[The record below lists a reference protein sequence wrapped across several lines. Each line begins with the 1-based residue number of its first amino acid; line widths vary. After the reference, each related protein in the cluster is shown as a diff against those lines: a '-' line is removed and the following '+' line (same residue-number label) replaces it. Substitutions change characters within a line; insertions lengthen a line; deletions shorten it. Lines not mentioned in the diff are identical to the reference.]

1 MKLEELIAAARG
13 EVEVDLLL
21 EGADIVNTL
30 SGERYRSD
38 VAISDGT
45 VVGFD
50 CSSAKEVM
58 GLSGKVVAPGFIDGH
73 VHIESAMVTIP
84 EYARAVVPRGTT
96 TVVADPHEIA
106 NVLGTEGIR
115 YMLDSARHSP
125 LSVFVMLPSCV
136 PATHL
141 ETSGASLDAEALSKL
156 IDEDGVLGIAEV
168 MNYPG
173 VIFRDPQVLAKI
185 RLAGEKRVD
194 GHWPRIDG
202 HCPLLSGRDLAAYVS
217 AGIGSDHEC
226 TSLEEAHEKLR
237 LGMRIMIREGTAAK
251 NLDDLLPLVTEGN
264 SRRFLFVSD
273 DRHPSDIH
281 REGHIDSMVK
291 RAIASGLDPVVAIQ
305 IASLNAAEYFGLRD
319 LGAIAPGR
327 KADVIV
333 LDDLDGFEV
342 EKVLKNGR
350 TVAEGGRMIVQLG
363 KAPRPASDS
372 MQVGRITPE
381 SFDIQAEG
389 SLVRVIGVVPNQI
402 ITRSFRTRPKV
413 VDGYVVADLDR
424 DLLKM
429 AVVERHNATGNVG
442 LGLVSGFG
450 FARGAI
456 ATSVAHDSHN
466 IAAVG
471 TSSEEIFR
479 AVSKVREMGG
489 GLVVVDDGVVKASLP
504 LPIAGLLSDRSMD
517 EVVEKIEEV
526 VGAARDLGSTLEDP
540 FMTLSFLCLPV
551 IPELKLTD
559 KGLVDVNKFDSVPLF
574 LGEGEEDKAQL
585 FEGR

>member
-38 VAISDGT
+38 VAIYEDT

-50 CSSAKEVM
+50 CSSSRKTVD
-58 GLSGKVVAPGFIDGH
+58 LSGKVLAPGFIDGH

-115 YMLDSARHSP
+115 YMLDCTRLSP
-125 LSVFVMLPSCV
+125 LDVRIMLPSCV

-173 VIFRDPQVLAKI
+173 VIFKDPQVLAKI

-194 GHWPRIDG
+194 GH
-202 HCPLLSGRDLAAYVS
+202 CPLLSGRDLAAYVA

-226 TSLEEAHEKLR
+226 TSLKEAREKLR

-251 NLDDLLPLVTEGN
+251 NLDDLLPLVNDVN

-273 DRHPSDIH
+273 DRHPSDIL
-281 REGHIDSMVK
+281 REGHIDSMVR
-291 RAIASGLDPVVAIQ
+291 RAVESGLDPIVAIQ

-319 LGAIAPGR
+319 QGTIAPGR
-327 KADVIV
+327 RADIVV
-333 LDDLDGFEV
+333 LDNLDEV
-342 EKVLKNGR
+342 NVLKVLKDGKV
-350 TVAEGGRMIVQLG
+350 VAEGGQMIAPLR
-363 KAPRPASDS
+363 KAPGPALAS
-372 MQVGRITPE
+372 MQVGQIDPG
-381 SFDIQAEG
+381 SFDIRAEG
-389 SLVRVIGVVPNQI
+389 SLARVIGIVPNQI
-402 ITRSFRTRPKV
+402 ITRSLRLQPKI
-413 VDGYVVADLDR
+413 VDGYVVADVER
-424 DLLKM
+424 DVLKM
-429 AVVERHNATGNVG
+429 AVVERHRGTGNVG

-450 FARGAI
+450 LARGAI
-456 ATSVAHDSHN
+456 AISVAHDSHN

-471 TSSEEIFR
+471 TNSEEIFR
-479 AVSKVREMGG
+479 AVSKVMEMGG
-489 GLVVVDDGVVKASLP
+489 GLVVVDEGVVTASLP
-504 LPIAGLLSDRSMD
+504 LPIAGLLSDGPMD
-517 EVVEKIEEV
+517 EVVKKIEEV
-526 VGAARDLGSTLEDP
+526 VEAGKDLGSTLEDP

-559 KGLVDVNKFDSVPLF
+559 RGLVDVNRFDFVPLF
-574 LGEGEEDKAQL
+574 LAEGEEDQASPL
-585 FEGR
+585 E

>member
-38 VAISDGT
+38 VAIHEDI

-50 CSSAKEVM
+50 CSSSRKTFD
-58 GLSGKVVAPGFIDGH
+58 LSGKVLAPGFIDGH

-106 NVLGTEGIR
+106 NVLGLEGIR
-115 YMLDSARHSP
+115 YMLDCTRLSP
-125 LSVFVMLPSCV
+125 LDVRIMLPSCV

-156 IDEDGVLGIAEV
+156 IDEDGVLGIAEM

-173 VIFRDPQVLAKI
+173 VIFKDPQVLAKI

-194 GHWPRIDG
+194 GH
-202 HCPLLSGRDLAAYVS
+202 CPLLSGRDLAAYVA

-226 TSLEEAHEKLR
+226 TSLEEAREKLR

-251 NLDDLLPLVTEGN
+251 NLDDLLPLVNDVN

-273 DRHPSDIH
+273 DRHPSDIL
-281 REGHIDSMVK
+281 REGHIDSMVR
-291 RAIASGLDPVVAIQ
+291 RAVESGLDPIAAIQ
-305 IASLNAAEYFGLRD
+305 IASLNAAEYFGLSN

-327 KADVIV
+327 RADIVV
-333 LDDLDGFEV
+333 LDDLEKLEV
-342 EKVLKNGR
+342 LKVLKDGKV
-350 TVAEGGRMIVQLG
+350 VAEGGRLIAPLR
-363 KAPRPASDS
+363 KAQRPALAS
-372 MQVGRITPE
+372 MQVGQIGPK
-381 SFDIQAEG
+381 SFDIKAEG
-389 SLVRVIGVVPNQI
+389 DLARVIGIVPNQI
-402 ITRSFRTRPKV
+402 ITRSLRLQPKI
-413 VDGYVVADLDR
+413 VDGYVVADVER
-424 DLLKM
+424 DVLKM
-429 AVVERHNATGNVG
+429 AVVERHRGTGNVG
-442 LGLVSGFG
+442 LALVSGFG
-450 FARGAI
+450 LARGAI

-471 TSSEEIFR
+471 TDSEEIFR
-479 AVSKVREMGG
+479 AVSAVREMEG
-489 GLVVVDDGVVKASLP
+489 GLVVVDQGVVTASLP

-517 EVVEKIEEV
+517 EVVKKIEEV
-526 VGAARDLGSTLEDP
+526 VEAAKDLGSTLEDP

-559 KGLVDVNKFDSVPLF
+559 RGLVDMNRFDFVPLF
-574 LGEGEEDKAQL
+574 LAEGEEDQASP

>member
-1 MKLEELIAAARG
+1 MKLEELIAVARG
-13 EVEVDLLL
+13 ETEVDLLL
-21 EGADIVNTL
+21 EGAEIVNTL

-50 CSSAKEVM
+50 CESAKEVRD
-58 GLSGKVVAPGFIDGH
+58 LSGMVLAPGFIDGH
-73 VHIESAMVTIP
+73 VHLESAMVTVP

-96 TVVADPHEIA
+96 AVVADPHEIA
-106 NVLGTEGIR
+106 NVLGSEGIR
-115 YMLDSARHSP
+115 YILDSSRLSP

-141 ETSGASLDAEALSKL
+141 ETSGACLDAEALSEM
-156 IDEDGVLGIAEV
+156 IDEVGVIGIAEM

-202 HCPLLSGRDLAAYVS
+202 HCPLLSGRDLTAYVA

-226 TSLEEAHEKLR
+226 TSLEEAKEKLR

-251 NLDDLLPLVTEGN
+251 NLDDLLPLVNEVN

-273 DRHPSDIH
+273 DRHPSDIL
-281 REGHIDSMVK
+281 REGHIDSMVR
-291 RAIASGLDPVVAIQ
+291 RAVGAGIDPIVAIQ

-327 KADVIV
+327 KADIVV
-333 LDDLDGFEV
+333 LDDLEV
-342 EKVLKNGR
+342 LSVQQVLKGG
-350 TVAEGGRMIVQLG
+350 TAAAEGGRLIVAIK
-363 KAPRPASDS
+363 KASKPRSSA
-372 MQVGRITPE
+372 MQVGRIAPE
-381 SFDIQAEG
+381 SFDIKAEG
-389 SLVRVIGVVPNQI
+389 ELVRAIGVIPNQI
-402 ITRSFRTRPKV
+402 ITRSLLTRPRV
-413 VDGYVVADLDR
+413 VDGNVVADLDR
-424 DLLKM
+424 DLLVM
-429 AVVERHNATGNVG
+429 AVVERHNATGNIG
-442 LGLVSGFG
+442 LGLVNGFG
-450 FARGAI
+450 LNRGAI
-456 ATSVAHDSHN
+456 ATSIAHDSHN
-466 IAAVG
+466 IASVG

-479 AVSKVREMGG
+479 AVSKVQEMGG
-489 GLVVVDDGVVKASLP
+489 GLVVVDDGAVIASLS

-526 VGAARDLGSTLEDP
+526 VGAARDLGSALEDP

-559 KGLVDVNKFDSVPLF
+559 RGLVDVNRFDSVSLF
-574 LGEGEEDKAQL
+574 VDEGGEDEFLL
-585 FEGR
+585 FEGK

>member
-30 SGERYRSD
+30 SGERHRSN

-50 CSSAKEVM
+50 CSSAKRVVD
-58 GLSGKVVAPGFIDGH
+58 LSGKLLAPGFIDGH

-106 NVLGTEGIR
+106 NVLGAEGIR
-115 YMLDSARHSP
+115 YMLESSRLSP

-141 ETSGASLDAEALSKL
+141 ETSGACLDAEALSEM
-156 IDEDGVLGIAEV
+156 IDEVGVIGIAEV

-194 GHWPRIDG
+194 GH
-202 HCPLLSGRDLAAYVS
+202 CPLLSGRDLAAYVA

-226 TSLEEAHEKLR
+226 TSSEEAKEKLR

-251 NLDDLLPLVTEGN
+251 NLDDLLPLVNDVN

-273 DRHPSDIH
+273 DRHPSDIL
-281 REGHIDSMVK
+281 REGHIDSMVR
-291 RAIASGLDPVVAIQ
+291 RAVESGLDPIVAIT

-327 KADVIV
+327 RADILV
-333 LDDLDGFEV
+333 LDDLDELNV
-342 EKVLKNGR
+342 LKVLKDGKV
-350 TVAEGGRMIVQLG
+350 VAEGGRMIAPLG
-363 KAPRPASDS
+363 KAQRRALAS
-372 MQVGRITPE
+372 MQVGQIDPG
-381 SFDIQAEG
+381 SFDIKAEG
-389 SLVRVIGVVPNQI
+389 SLARVIGVVPNQI
-402 ITRSFRTRPKV
+402 ITRSLRLQPKV
-413 VDGYVVADLDR
+413 IDGYAVADVDR

-429 AVVERHNATGNVG
+429 AVVERHRGTGNVG

-450 FARGAI
+450 LARGAI

-471 TSSEEIFR
+471 TKSSEIYR

-489 GLVVVDDGVVKASLP
+489 GLVVVDDGMVTASLP

-517 EVVEKIEEV
+517 EVAELIEEV

-559 KGLVDVNKFDSVPLF
+559 KGLVDVNRFDFVPLF
-574 LGEGEEDKAQL
+574 VGDGEEDEAAP
-585 FEGR
+585 FDVR

>member
-13 EVEVDLLL
+13 EVEVNLLL

-30 SGERYRSD
+30 SGERHRSN
-38 VAISDGT
+38 VAIYDGT

-50 CSSAKEVM
+50 CSSAKRVLD
-58 GLSGKVVAPGFIDGH
+58 LSGKVLAPGFIDGH
-73 VHIESAMVTIP
+73 VHIESSMVTVP

-96 TVVADPHEIA
+96 AVVADPHEIA
-106 NVLGTEGIR
+106 NVLGAEGIR
-115 YMLDSARHSP
+115 YMLDSSILSP

-141 ETSGASLDAEALSKL
+141 ETSGASLDVEALLNL

-194 GHWPRIDG
+194 GH
-202 HCPLLSGRDLAAYVS
+202 CPHLSGRDLAAYVAS
-217 AGIGSDHEC
+217 GIGSDHEC
-226 TSLEEAHEKLR
+226 TSSKEAKEKLR

-251 NLDDLLPLVTEGN
+251 NLDDLLPLVNEVN

-273 DRHPSDIH
+273 DRHPSDIL
-281 REGHIDSMVK
+281 REGHIDSMVR
-291 RAIASGLDPVVAIQ
+291 RAVESGLDPIVAIQ
-305 IASLNAAEYFGLRD
+305 IATLNAAEYFGLRG

-327 KADVIV
+327 RADIVV
-333 LDDLDGFEV
+333 LDDLEKFEV
-342 EKVLKNGR
+342 QKVLKDGK
-350 TVAEGGRMIVQLG
+350 TVAEGGRLIAPLG
-363 KAPRPASDS
+363 KAPRPVSKS
-372 MQVGRITPE
+372 MRVGRIGPR
-381 SFDIQAEG
+381 SFDIKAEG
-389 SLVRVIGVVPNQI
+389 DLVRVIEVIPNQI
-402 ITRSFRTRPKV
+402 ITRSILARPKV
-413 VDGYVVADLDR
+413 DGGKVVADVER

-429 AVVERHNATGNVG
+429 AVVERHRGTGNVG

-450 FARGAI
+450 LSRGAI

-471 TSSEEIFR
+471 TDSEEIFN
-479 AVSKVREMGG
+479 AVSTVKEMGG
-489 GLVVVDDGVVKASLP
+489 GLVVVDDGIVTASLP
-504 LPIAGLLSDRSMD
+504 LPIVGLLSDRSMD
-517 EVVEKIEEV
+517 EVAELIEEMV
-526 VGAARDLGSTLEDP
+526 EAARDLGSSLEDP
-540 FMTLSFLCLPV
+540 FMALSFLCLPV

-559 KGLVDVNKFDSVPLF
+559 RGLVDVNRFDFVPLF
-574 LGEGEEDKAQL
+574 VREDEKDKAPL
-585 FEGR
+585 FKGS